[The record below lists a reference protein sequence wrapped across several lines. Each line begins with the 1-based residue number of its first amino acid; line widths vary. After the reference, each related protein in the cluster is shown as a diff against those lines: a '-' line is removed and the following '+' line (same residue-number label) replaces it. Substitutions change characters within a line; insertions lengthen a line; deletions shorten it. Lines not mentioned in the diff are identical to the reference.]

1 MHKISDKRSR
11 ILSFERTVSIHEGFY
26 FYTNIGDSTG
36 VVAMSLRDFLD
47 KLQTID
53 SSSIEFHFHR
63 QDFEKW
69 IKEVLCDDKLY
80 QRISGLDKTIKG
92 EELRLQIT
100 EIVKRSLEELE
111 RSDVNVMRSSND
123 DTTGAQY
130 VSRL

>member
-1 MHKISDKRSR
+1 MDRNNVSKILDRARS
-11 ILSFERTVSIHEGFY
+11 VPAHEGFY
-26 FYTNIGDSTG
+26 FYRDINDPTG
-36 VVAMSLRDFLD
+36 EVATSLGDFLE
-47 KLQTID
+47 KLQATDIR
-53 SSSIEFHFHR
+53 SIEFHFHR

-100 EIVKRSLEELE
+100 EIVKRSLEDLE
-111 RSDVNVMRSSND
+111 RSDANVMRSSND